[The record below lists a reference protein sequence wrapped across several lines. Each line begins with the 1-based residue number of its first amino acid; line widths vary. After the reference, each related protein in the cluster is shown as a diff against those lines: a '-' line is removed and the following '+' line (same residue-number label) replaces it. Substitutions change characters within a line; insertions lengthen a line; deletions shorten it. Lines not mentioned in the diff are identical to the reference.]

1 MWRRTIKD
9 SIGGDTIDMVP
20 LVQHQQK
27 NSMERPC
34 YHHMCNST
42 QSGLTNPE
50 KELVQHQQLNSMER
64 PCCHHMCNNTQSGS
78 TINPEVELN
87 NCDGP

>member
-20 LVQHQQK
+20 LVQPQQF

-34 YHHMCNST
+34 Y
-42 QSGLTNPE
+42 
-50 KELVQHQQLNSMER
+50 
-64 PCCHHMCNNTQSGS
+64 HHMCNNTQSGS